1 MVRLGPRVPAKA
13 EPILGPRGSQK
24 GFREQGGPRLFGIEE
39 TPFREQGELSWGV
52 GKARLGNGE
61 RRACFGIEESSFQ
74 EWGKL
79 CWDAGKACPGNEES
93 PSPPGAV
100 GVWDLFQ
107 WLPWACPGVSAS
119 AALFLNPLPSSQL
132 TINTAIVYMHRFYMV
147 QSFTQFHRNVS
158 AGIWGVG
165 GAGHPKSTPAAAW
178 VGGPPWEG
186 VWAGRGTLFS
196 LLVVAGLEQPSFPE
210 GILRI
215 HLIYLL

>member
-13 EPILGPRGSQK
+13 EPILGPRRSQK
-24 GFREQGGPRLFGIEE
+24 GFREQRGPRLFGIQE

-61 RRACFGIEESSFQ
+61 LRACFGIKESSFQ
-74 EWGKL
+74 EWGEL

-93 PSPPGAV
+93 PSPPGAA

-165 GAGHPKSTPAAAW
+165 DAGNPKSTPAAAW
-178 VGGPPWEG
+178 AGGAHLGKGFGQGEG
-186 VWAGRGTLFS
+186 PSS
-196 LLVVAGLEQPSFPE
+196 LSWRWLDSNS
-210 GILRI
+210 LRF
-215 HLIYLL
+215 LKEY